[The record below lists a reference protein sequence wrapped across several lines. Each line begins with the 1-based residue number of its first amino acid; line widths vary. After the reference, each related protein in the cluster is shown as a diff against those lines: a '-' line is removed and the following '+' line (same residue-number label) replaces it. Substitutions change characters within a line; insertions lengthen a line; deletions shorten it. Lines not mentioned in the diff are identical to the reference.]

1 MRMPVKEGQHRKIIV
16 VKLEKMIII
25 LLMGFIF
32 CGEAFGSV
40 SEYQNSYNEVKK
52 LYDTSEYTKCIDE
65 SSRII
70 RTQEKSF
77 LETNNYISLANLYEL
92 QADCLERKG
101 DIDQAVEV
109 IQVLLKKMEQ
119 SLPQDYVAR
128 IMLKVGHIYK
138 RAGLYS
144 KALFNFKKVEEK
156 YKNIFPNRFAKY
168 ARENYDDVAS
178 KQVAVISGE
187 VVLEDNDTY
196 EGVTIKVFNGFEES
210 EAKTLKKGEYSISLF
225 SSTPHTGF
233 TLYAYKK
240 GYKPYIVTKAFDG
253 SSKIVMKKIQL
264 KKLLEKDL
272 GVVAGVIFVPVSG
285 GKRKPHHGIGGFKK
299 HKIKFTKLS
308 ESTNGKEAMKG
319 DVIIVSSNDDG
330 VYTTS
335 LAAGLYLMKNE
346 GKEKMFKL
354 RRGEVRILNI
364 RQGGIL
370 VD

>member
-1 MRMPVKEGQHRKIIV
+1 MKM
-16 VKLEKMIII
+16 EKMIV
-25 LLMGFIF
+25 LLIMVFISY
-32 CGEAFGSV
+32 GEAPGSNNG
-40 SEYQNSYNEVKK
+40 YQTSYSEVKK
-52 LYDTSEYTKCIDE
+52 LYDTNEYVKCIDE
-65 SSRII
+65 SSKII
-70 RTQEKSF
+70 QAREKSF

-109 IQVLLKKMEQ
+109 IQALLKKMEQ
-119 SLPQDYVAR
+119 RLPQDYVAG

-144 KALFNFKKVEEK
+144 KALSDFEKVEEK
-156 YKNIFPNRFAKY
+156 YKNIFPDRFAKY
-168 ARENYDDVAS
+168 ARENYDDIAS

-210 EAKTLKKGEYSISLF
+210 EAKTLKKGEYSLSLF

-233 TLYAYKK
+233 SLCAYKK
-240 GYKPYIVTKAFDG
+240 GCKPYMVTNVFDG

-264 KKLLEKDL
+264 KKVLEKDH
-272 GVVAGVIFVPVSG
+272 GVVTGVVYIPVSG

-308 ESTNGKEAMKG
+308 ESTNGKGAAKG

-330 VYTTS
+330 VYTAS
-335 LAAGLYLMKNE
+335 LAAGLYLVKNE
-346 GKEKMFKL
+346 GKEKMFTLKS
-354 RRGEVRILNI
+354 GEVRILHI
-364 RQGGIL
+364 MQGGVL